1 MRTTVIQII
10 VSIFLAL
17 SFMIFSETEN
27 PSVQSTIE
35 KIEYELTR
43 EYTLNEITNLGE
55 NVHTTLKNIPAA
67 LNTVTEKMA
76 ESSAVYGEPID
87 EEPLTETAVVY
98 AVAGGT
104 VSEVGTNEDIG
115 NYIVIQHGSES
126 ESIYGNLSNI
136 KVSQHERVKKGE
148 IIGGYTESQ
157 EKEFYYT
164 LNFFD

>member
-1 MRTTVIQII
+1 MKTTVIQII
-10 VSIFLAL
+10 ASIFLAAA
-17 SFMIFSETEN
+17 FMIFSSMDS
-27 PSVQSTIE
+27 PSVQSTME
-35 KIEYELTR
+35 KIKHELTR
-43 EYTLNEITNLGE
+43 EYTLNEIKDLGE
-55 NVHTTLKNIPAA
+55 SVQSIIKNVPAA
-67 LNTVTEKMA
+67 VSNVTDKVA

-87 EEPLTETAVVY
+87 EEPLTETAMVY

-104 VSEVGTNEDIG
+104 VSEVGSNDDIG
-115 NYIVIQHGSES
+115 NYVVIQHGSES
-126 ESIYGNLSNI
+126 KSIYGNLSNI

>member
-1 MRTTVIQII
+1 M
-10 VSIFLAL
+10 
-17 SFMIFSETEN
+17 
-27 PSVQSTIE
+27 
-35 KIEYELTR
+35 
-43 EYTLNEITNLGE
+43 
-55 NVHTTLKNIPAA
+55 HTTLKNIPAA